1 MAGGTTIVCSCEE
14 TMPLHGETVAKACR
28 TKVRTADHLCRKEL
42 DLFRAILGQEAQV
55 TVACTQEAPL
65 FQETAEDMG
74 YAGRLVFANTRE
86 LAGWSTEADKAG
98 PKTAALIAAASV
110 EMPPIQIASLESK
123 GVALIYGRDETAIE
137 VASRLADSLDV
148 TVLLT
153 RPGDVTPAATT
164 DFPVVKGTIT
174 GATGLL
180 GAFDLAIDD
189 YALPSPS
196 SRRAYRW
203 QVPRNGASSASD
215 LVIDLTGGPALFPA
229 ADLRPGYF
237 RADPADRAAVE
248 KLIGEAGSMVGTFDK
263 PKYVQF
269 HAELCAH
276 SRSKITGCT
285 RCLDLCPTGAIT
297 PAGETVAID
306 PGICAGCG
314 QCAAVC
320 PTGAA
325 AYALPPADALM
336 LRLRALLTTWR
347 EAGGRNGVVLV
358 HDGDHGRPLIDAL
371 ARFGSGLPAHVLPL
385 QVNEIT
391 QVGPE
396 FFAAALAYGAAGVTM
411 LGRAKPKH
419 DPAGLVAT
427 LWTANAL
434 AAGLG
439 YGQGPVRLIETDDP
453 DTLAAALADGPAGTA
468 SQKPSTFMPM
478 GAKRGLLELSFREL
492 HRAAPAPVDVVAL
505 DKGAPFGTAA
515 VDVGACTLCLACVSA
530 CPTGAL
536 SDNPDRPMLRFTESL
551 CVQCG
556 LCEAT
561 CPEDAITLKAQV
573 DFAAWDQPKRV
584 VKDEEPA
591 LCTHC
596 GKAFGTKSTIDRVAA
611 RLEGHWMF
619 TGDNAHRRDALF
631 MCEDCRVEKVVNE
644 SFDPHGAPG
653 RPPVRTAADY
663 LAEAA
668 AKGKDPLN

>member
-28 TKVRTADHLCRKEL
+28 SKVRTADHLCRKEL
-42 DLFRAILGQEAQV
+42 DLFRAILGQDSQV

-65 FQETAEDMG
+65 FEETAEEMG
-74 YAGRLVFANTRE
+74 YAGRLTFANTRE
-86 LAGWSTEADKAG
+86 LAGWSSEAARAG
-98 PKTAALIAAASV
+98 PKTAALIAAAAV
-110 EMPPIQIASLESK
+110 GMPPIQIASLESK
-123 GVALIYGRDETAIE
+123 GVALVYGRDETAI
-137 VASRLADSLDV
+137 AIARRLAGSLDV

-153 RPGDVTPAATT
+153 RPGEVTPAATT
-164 DFPVVKGTIT
+164 DFPVVRGTIT

-180 GAFDLAIDD
+180 GGFALSVDD
-189 YALPSPS
+189 YALPLPS

-203 QVPRNGASSASD
+203 QAPRNGASSTSD
-215 LVIDLTGGPALFPA
+215 IVIDLSGGPPLFPA

-248 KLIGEAGSMVGTFDK
+248 KLVGEAAGMVGTFDK

-269 HAELCAH
+269 HPELCAH

-314 QCAAVC
+314 QCAAAC

-336 LRLRALLTTWR
+336 TRLRALVTTFH
-347 EAGGRNGVVLV
+347 EAGGREPVVLV

-371 ARFGSGLPAHVLPL
+371 ARFGDGLPAHVLPL

-391 QVGPE
+391 QLGPE
-396 FFAAALAYGAAGVTM
+396 FFAAALAYGSAGVVA

-419 DPAGLVAT
+419 DLAGLAAT

-439 YGQGPVRLIETDDP
+439 YGAGPVRLVETDDP
-453 DTLAAALADGPAGTA
+453 DGLAAALGEPTPGRP
-468 SQKPSTFMPM
+468 SPKPSGFMPM
-478 GAKRGLLELSFREL
+478 GARRGLLELAFREM
-492 HRAAPAPVDVVAL
+492 HRAAPAPVDVVPL

-515 VDVGACTLCLACVSA
+515 VDTAACTLCLACVSA

-561 CPEDAITLKAQV
+561 CPEDAIALKPQV
-573 DFAAWDQPKRV
+573 DFAAWDQPRRV
-584 VKDEEPA
+584 VKEEEPA

-619 TGDNAHRRDALF
+619 CGDNAPRRAALF

-644 SFDPHGAPG
+644 SFDPYGAPA
-653 RPPVRTAADY
+653 RPPVRTAEDY
-663 LAEAA
+663 LAEVAD
-668 AKGKDPLN
+668 KGKDPLS